1 MRHIKGLRAP
11 SVQLR
16 GSNAVLFA
24 LILAFVLATGLS
36 ARADTY
42 NFSFNGNGIN
52 SSGILTVAPTGT
64 PGWYQ
69 ITGISGV
76 YSDTTDG
83 ISGNITG
90 IESTTLPSTP
100 PPFLPPGHS
109 AAGFTFDDLF
119 YPGGSPSVCAGYPFY
134 GGVLDV
140 YGMVFDVNGGY
151 SVDVWSDG
159 VIPGVGLQYDVA
171 DASGTTIRNY
181 PDPSTGQ
188 GVVVSLSVTPTPEPS
203 TLLLLGTALPGLAAV
218 TRRRWAG
225 MLRRG

>member
-1 MRHIKGLRAP
+1 MRYIKGLPAL

-16 GSNAVLFA
+16 GSKAVLFA
-24 LILAFVLATGLS
+24 LILAFVLSTGLS

-42 NFSFNGNGIN
+42 DFSFSGNGIN
-52 SSGILTVAPTGT
+52 SSGIITVAPAGT

-90 IESTTLPSTP
+90 IESTTLPATP

-109 AAGFTFDDLF
+109 TAGFTFDDLF
-119 YPGGSPSVCAGYPFY
+119 YLGGSPSVCVDYPFY

-140 YGMVFDVNGGY
+140 YGMGFDIAGGY
-151 SVDVWSDG
+151 SVDVWSNG
-159 VIPGVGLQYDVA
+159 VIPGAGLQYDVA
-171 DASGTTIRNY
+171 DASGTTILNY
-181 PDPSTGQ
+181 PDPPMGQ
-188 GVVVSLSVTPTPEPS
+188 GVVVDLSVVPTPEPS
-203 TLLLLGTALPGLAAV
+203 TLLLLRTALPGLAAV

-225 MLRRG
+225 LLRRG